1 MLQSNI
7 RFRTIP
13 NSTLNL
19 YSDFPYESRFSKVN
33 FSIT

>member
-7 RFRTIP
+7 SFATIP

-19 YSDFPYESRFSKVN
+19 YSDFPYKSRFSIVN